1 MQIRNALALAL
12 VVALFAYPVAA
23 SAQGRGTSMGDANF
37 GETQMEIPDIGID
50 QKVGETIP
58 LDLEFIDETGRTVQL
73 GDYFDGRR
81 PVVLSL
87 VYFDC
92 PMLCGEVLNG
102 KVEALKNMN
111 LMLGDDFQ
119 AVTVSFDPGEDATMA
134 AAKKEVFLQ
143 EYGKPGGQQG
153 WHWLTGE
160 KDNIDALC
168 EATGFSYYYD
178 PDIDQFA
185 HAGAIMVLTPD
196 GAISR
201 YFFGIEYPAKDV
213 RLALLEA
220 SKNQI
225 GSAVEQLLLLCY
237 QYDPT
242 TGTYN
247 LMVFRLL
254 QVGGLAT
261 VLTMAF
267 VVFLL
272 FRFEKRKARREAARG
287 EQGGGQG
294 SLEEGA

>member
-1 MQIRNALALAL
+1 MHNRTAFALTVA
-12 VVALFAYPVAA
+12 VVILCFPPVA
-23 SAQGRGTSMGDANF
+23 SAQGRGTNLGDANF
-37 GETQMEIPDIGID
+37 GETQMDIPDIGIE

-58 LDLEFIDETGRTVQL
+58 LGLQFVDETGRTVQL
-73 GDYFDGRR
+73 GDFFDGRR

-102 KVEALKNMN
+102 KLEALKNMN

-119 AVTVSFDPGEDATMA
+119 AVTVSFDPGEDASMA

-160 KDNIDALC
+160 KGNIDALC
-168 EATGFSYYYD
+168 DATGFGYYYD

-185 HAGAIMVLTPD
+185 HAGTIMVLTPE
-196 GAISR
+196 GTISR

-220 SKNQI
+220 SNNRI

-237 QYDPT
+237 QFDPT

-261 VLTMAF
+261 LLMMAF

-272 FRFEKRKARREAARG
+272 FRFEKRKTRREAGHGDSANG
-287 EQGGGQG
+287 HG
-294 SLEEGA
+294 SPEEGA